1 MVNLA
6 ALDTDTANESI
17 KQACLDLIT
26 GVYYTLSAVFDTL
39 HSLVA
44 LATRTSITLIS
55 RVVGGVLAF
64 GEAVTAPQE
73 EPTPSSSY

>member
-1 MVNLA
+1 V
-6 ALDTDTANESI
+6 
-17 KQACLDLIT
+17 
-26 GVYYTLSAVFDTL
+26 

-73 EPTPSSSY
+73 ERTPSSSY